1 MSVEMVAFFAAG
13 NIAVSQPSLALL
25 KINSELK
32 NMWSNWSDPKRS
44 KTRFSQK
51 PLIDVCVVYFTK

>member
-25 KINSELK
+25 KINLELK

-44 KTRFSQK
+44 KTRFVSVWTQLHQSESK
-51 PLIDVCVVYFTK
+51 F

>member
-32 NMWSNWSDPKRS
+32 NMWSNWSDPKR
-44 KTRFSQK
+44 T
-51 PLIDVCVVYFTK
+51 LIDVCVVYFTK